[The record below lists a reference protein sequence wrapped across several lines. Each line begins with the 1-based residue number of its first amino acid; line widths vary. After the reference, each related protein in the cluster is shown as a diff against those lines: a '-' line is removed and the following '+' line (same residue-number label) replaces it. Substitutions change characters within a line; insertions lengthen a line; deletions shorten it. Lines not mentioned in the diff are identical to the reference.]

1 MRFKTFIPP
10 ILTGF
15 LFAAALP
22 VFAQVAPAYRAPGIP
37 LSVGAGPSSYDV
49 DWGHGRMLG
58 GTVWADW
65 YPEQIEYFA
74 HVRGLGVELEAR
86 DISLDRHT
94 NPGQANPSRSGQANT
109 RQDTAGGGPIFTWRH
124 FHRFQP
130 YGKFLIS
137 DGSVD
142 FISSTPTYS
151 HDTRMLIAPGGGF
164 EYRFLGPLKV
174 RADYEYQFW
183 LGNLLGNTLNPQGF
197 TVGVAYDFSHPRGR

>member
-22 VFAQVAPAYRAPGIP
+22 LFSQVAPAYKAPGLP
-37 LSVGAGPSSYDV
+37 LSVGVGPSSYDV

-65 YPEQIEYFA
+65 YPEQAESWF
-74 HVRGLGVELEAR
+74 HVRGLGLELEAR
-86 DISLDRHT
+86 DISLEQ
-94 NPGQANPSRSGQANT
+94 NLPAQKNM
-109 RQDTAGGGPIFTWRH
+109 RQDTAGGGPIFNWHVTRR
-124 FHRFQP
+124 FHP
-130 YGKFLIS
+130 YFKGLFE

-142 FISSTPTYS
+142 FFPLPGYS
-151 HDTRMLIAPGGGF
+151 HDTRLLIAPGGGF

-183 LGNLLGNTLNPQGF
+183 IGDLLGNTLNPQGF
-197 TVGVAYDFSHPRGR
+197 TVGIAYDFSHPQGR